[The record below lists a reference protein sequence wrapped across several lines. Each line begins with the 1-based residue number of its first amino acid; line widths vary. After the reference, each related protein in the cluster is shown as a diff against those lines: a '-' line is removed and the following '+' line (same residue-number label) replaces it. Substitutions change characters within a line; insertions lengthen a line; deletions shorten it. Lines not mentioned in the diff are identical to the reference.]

1 MTHDHYEM
9 RFAGSGGQG
18 MMLMGDIMAEAA
30 GGLDDKEIVLTR
42 SYGPEARGGA
52 CRSELIIDTR
62 PIDYPTVRH
71 PDFVLAMSQE
81 AADTYCKDVSSQGIF
96 LVDPGFVHDIP
107 KTSGQVYAIPLTELA
122 ESVTGNTLAANVVA
136 IGAIAA
142 LTKVESLSIV
152 KSAVLDHF
160 KPKLRPLNEKAYD
173 AGVAAAQA
181 LIK

>member
-1 MTHDHYEM
+1 M
-9 RFAGSGGQG
+9 
-18 MMLMGDIMAEAA
+18 
-30 GGLDDKEIVLTR
+30 
-42 SYGPEARGGA
+42 
-52 CRSELIIDTR
+52 
-62 PIDYPTVRH
+62 
-71 PDFVLAMSQE
+71 
-81 AADTYCKDVSSQGIF
+81 
-96 LVDPGFVHDIP
+96 
-107 KTSGQVYAIPLTELA
+107 YAIPLTELA